1 MEIRSF
7 VQAGT
12 EVLTGGNARGRLAV
26 GEGLLNLEKKS
37 NAVNY
42 ATDMFVKRHWIII
55 ISVVLMVLDFAV
67 SSLRW
72 KYLQF
77 GWRTVQCCVL
87 VYDVD
92 QLGCMAELCCASVEF

>member
-26 GEGLLNLEKKS
+26 DKGLLNLEKKS

-42 ATDMFVKRHWIII
+42 ATDMFVKR
-55 ISVVLMVLDFAV
+55 
-67 SSLRW
+67 
-72 KYLQF
+72 
-77 GWRTVQCCVL
+77 
-87 VYDVD
+87 
-92 QLGCMAELCCASVEF
+92 